1 MSCDRRPSLGDLLE
15 SFFRQ
20 RLIAQRKASHNTV
33 AAYRD
38 GLRLFLVFAA
48 KRQGKAPSR
57 LALEDLDRDVV
68 LAFLDHLEQERH
80 NSISTRNARLAAIR
94 SFFHHVAA
102 SDPQAMGIAQ
112 RVLGIPTKRT
122 TKRMLCY
129 LDQKDLETIL
139 AAPDRTTL
147 LGQRDHALL
156 TFIARTGARV
166 SEACD
171 VNAEDLRLQ
180 WPQQVLLRGKGAKER
195 AIPLSKGTAQQ
206 LAALCDRRRLPPD
219 SEAALFVNA
228 RGQRLTRHGVTHV
241 LKRAVAT
248 ASGTKPE
255 LADRAISPH
264 TLRHT
269 KAMHLLQSG
278 VDLTTIQSWLGHA
291 SPNTTHHYVEADL
304 EMKRCALEKC
314 VVPDTPH
321 VRYQPPD
328 EVLAFLTTLCRP
340 DHTTIPSSKGASRL
354 YSP

>member
-1 MSCDRRPSLGDLLE
+1 MSGKPRSSLGDLLE
-15 SFFRQ
+15 SFFRR
-20 RLIAQRKASHNTV
+20 RLIAQRHASPHTV

-38 GLRLFLVFAA
+38 ALRLLLIFAA
-48 KRQGKAPSR
+48 QRHGKPPSR

-102 SDPQAMGIAQ
+102 SDPEAMAVAQ
-112 RVLGIPTKRT
+112 RVLSIPEKRT
-122 TKRMLCY
+122 TKRMLGH

-139 AAPDRTTL
+139 AAPDRTTP

-156 TFIARTGARV
+156 VFIARTGARV

-171 VNAEDLRLQ
+171 VNVADLRLQ
-180 WPQQVLLRGKGAKER
+180 WPQQVLLRGKGGKER
-195 AIPLSKGTAQQ
+195 AVPLSKDTAQQ
-206 LAALCDRRRLPPD
+206 LQALCDQRRLPSD
-219 SEAALFVNA
+219 SKAALFVNS
-228 RGQRLTRHGVTHV
+228 RGQRLTRHGVTHILRRV
-241 LKRAVAT
+241 VAT
-248 ASGTKPE
+248 AANAKPE
-255 LADRAISPH
+255 LADRTISPH

-304 EMKRCALEKC
+304 EMKRRALEKC
-314 VVPDTPH
+314 VVPDTPQ
-321 VRYQPPD
+321 VSYQPSD
-328 EVLAFLTTLCRP
+328 EVLALLTSLCRAEG
-340 DHTTIPSSKGASRL
+340 TTIPSSTGGSQL
-354 YSP
+354 NSP